1 MKGTGFAL
9 VSRTGHRGAFT
20 LIELLVVIAIIALL
34 IGILLPA
41 LAKARQTAKLAVCQS
56 NYRQYGVASASYS
69 SDFRGVIPSYSW
81 RGGELSDSPY
91 PDLREP
97 PTDKIA
103 VMFQAVSILREAT
116 GDETIP
122 TQSGWTPM
130 MLYNHLPMR
139 EYLGA
144 SLLDERVTVCP
155 SDDYREGLREDTY
168 EQFNRNR
175 YQTSFEIVPAAYSA
189 DQKIGGTE
197 TISQFD
203 LNTTG
208 AYQNI
213 RLPNTPGSP
222 FVRQRK
228 YLEVAYPSGK
238 VHGYDA
244 HQRHYGRPYLYYA
257 IAEARVPLLMFDGS
271 VSVRLTSDANPGFQ
285 PNDPASPEPT
295 RFRHKP
301 FGIEGDSLDDDG
313 DDVIGYYKWTR
324 GGLRGVDFGGS
335 EINTGQPRP

>member
-1 MKGTGFAL
+1 MGT
-9 VSRTGHRGAFT
+9 RTTHRGAFT

-56 NYRQYGVASASYS
+56 NYKQYGVASSAYS
-69 SDFRGVIPSYSW
+69 VDFRGIIPSYSW
-81 RGGELSDSPY
+81 RGGERSDSPY
-91 PDLREP
+91 ADLQNP
-97 PTDKIA
+97 ANDKIA
-103 VMFQAVSILREAT
+103 VMFQAISILREAT

-144 SLLDERVTVCP
+144 SLRDEQVTVCP
-155 SDDYREGLREDTY
+155 GDEYRKGLREEDFQ
-168 EQFNRNR
+168 QFNRSR

-189 DQKIGGTE
+189 DQKVGSTE
-197 TISQFD
+197 TISQLD
-203 LNTTG
+203 LNSTG

-213 RLPNTPGSP
+213 RLPNAPGSP

-228 YLEVAYPSGK
+228 YVEVAYPSSK

-244 HQRHYGRPYLYYA
+244 HQRHYGRPYFYFA
-257 IAEARVPLLMFDGS
+257 IPEARVPVLMFDGS
-271 VSVRLTSDANPGFQ
+271 VSVRLTSEANPGFQ
-285 PNDPASPEPT
+285 PNDPTSPEPT
-295 RFRHKP
+295 SFRHKP
-301 FGIEGDSLDDDG
+301 FGLEGDSLSADG
-313 DDVIGYYKWTR
+313 DEVIGYYKWTR
-324 GGLRGVDFGGS
+324 GGLRGIDFGGS
-335 EINTGQPRP
+335 EISTGQPRP

>member
-1 MKGTGFAL
+1 MSA
-9 VSRTGHRGAFT
+9 RTRHRNAFT

-41 LAKARQTAKLAVCQS
+41 LSKARQTAKLTVCQS
-56 NYRQYGVASASYS
+56 NYRQYGVAASTYS
-69 SDFRGVIPSYSW
+69 VDFRGIIPSYSW
-81 RGGELSDSPY
+81 RGGKRSDSPY
-91 PDLREP
+91 ADLQNP
-97 PTDKIA
+97 ANDKIA
-103 VMFQAVSILREAT
+103 VMFQAISILREAT

-144 SLLDERVTVCP
+144 SLRDEQVTVCP
-155 SDDYREGLREDTY
+155 ADEYRKGLREEDY

-189 DQKIGGTE
+189 DQRVGSTE
-197 TISQFD
+197 TISQLD
-203 LNTTG
+203 LNSTG

-228 YLEVAYPSGK
+228 YVEVVYPSSK

-244 HQRHYGRPYLYYA
+244 HQRHYGRPFIYFA
-257 IAEARVPLLMFDGS
+257 IPEARVPVLMFDGS
-271 VSVRLTSDANPGFQ
+271 VAVRLTSESNPGFQ
-285 PNDPASPEPT
+285 PNDPTSAEPT

-301 FGIEGDSLDDDG
+301 FGAEGDSLDEDG
-313 DDVIGYYKWTR
+313 DDVIGHYKWTR
-324 GGLRGVDFGGS
+324 GGLRGIDFGGS
-335 EINTGQPRP
+335 EISTGQPRP